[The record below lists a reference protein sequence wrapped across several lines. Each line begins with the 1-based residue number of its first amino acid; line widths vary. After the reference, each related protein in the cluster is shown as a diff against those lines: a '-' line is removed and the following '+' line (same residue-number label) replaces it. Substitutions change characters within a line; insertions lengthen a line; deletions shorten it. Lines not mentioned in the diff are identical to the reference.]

1 MPGREEKIE
10 ENRRTQICSHGILKD
25 TDRERGQPKQKKE
38 KQKQK
43 WVSCV
48 VQPRLLCLPLEGK
61 KDGETDFPS
70 KRLILKPP
78 DLRGTRLL
86 KQICRGKAGKDAKLQ
101 EENQASPSVKSSFDF
116 RAACE
121 RVRVWGS
128 TGVLMWKGGCWLL
141 SARGT

>member
-1 MPGREEKIE
+1 MG
-10 ENRRTQICSHGILKD
+10 
-25 TDRERGQPKQKKE
+25 
-38 KQKQK
+38 
-43 WVSCV
+43 V
-48 VQPRLLCLPLEGK
+48 LCGPTKTLVLPLEGK

-78 DLRGTRLL
+78 DLRGPRLL

-101 EENQASPSVKSSFDF
+101 EENQASRSVKSSFDF